1 MIIVKLM
8 GGLGN
13 QMFQYA
19 AARAQALDRKTWVY
33 LDPSFLYEDSKGQW
47 TQREYALS
55 PFNIQYKFER
65 SGRVKFLRA
74 LNNNRFWRKL
84 SGSKY
89 WFLPYKNF
97 VEQSGDFD
105 KQLKNYPSNTYLQG
119 YFQSEKYFLHH
130 ASQIRQDFSFIDPP
144 SEVNAEWLVRIRQE
158 NSVSVHV
165 RRGDYVSLASANA
178 FHGTLSLDYYA
189 KSAQLLR
196 ERLSGDLSFF
206 VFSDDPEW
214 VKSNLVLPGNT
225 TYVDWNGEGAAHEDL
240 RLMSNCRHN
249 IIANSSFSWWGA
261 WLGENAD
268 KLVVAPKQWF
278 TNGNPVSEDLIPR
291 SWIKV

>member
-1 MIIVKLM
+1 
-8 GGLGN
+8 
-13 QMFQYA
+13 
-19 AARAQALDRKTWVY
+19 
-33 LDPSFLYEDSKGQW
+33 
-47 TQREYALS
+47 
-55 PFNIQYKFER
+55 
-65 SGRVKFLRA
+65 
-74 LNNNRFWRKL
+74 
-84 SGSKY
+84 
-89 WFLPYKNF
+89 
-97 VEQSGDFD
+97 
-105 KQLKNYPSNTYLQG
+105 
-119 YFQSEKYFLHH
+119 LHH

>member
-33 LDPSFLYEDSKGQW
+33 LDPSFLYEDSKGRW

-74 LNNNRFWRKL
+74 LNNNGFWRKL

-89 WFLPYKNF
+89 WLLPYKNF

-105 KQLKNYPSNTYLQG
+105 KQLKNYPSNTY
-119 YFQSEKYFLHH
+119 
-130 ASQIRQDFSFIDPP
+130 
-144 SEVNAEWLVRIRQE
+144 
-158 NSVSVHV
+158 
-165 RRGDYVSLASANA
+165 
-178 FHGTLSLDYYA
+178 
-189 KSAQLLR
+189 
-196 ERLSGDLSFF
+196 
-206 VFSDDPEW
+206 
-214 VKSNLVLPGNT
+214 
-225 TYVDWNGEGAAHEDL
+225 
-240 RLMSNCRHN
+240 
-249 IIANSSFSWWGA
+249 
-261 WLGENAD
+261 
-268 KLVVAPKQWF
+268 
-278 TNGNPVSEDLIPR
+278 
-291 SWIKV
+291 